1 MMKKLLGSLALVTA
15 LSVSAFGQTLATV
28 NGNKITSTEV
38 NQLLMEGT
46 QGRFNQLPQD
56 KQQELT
62 KRIVD
67 GLIAQE
73 LVYEDAK
80 KSGVL
85 KSKDFKTDLAEVMKR
100 VKKQLAAKLWEKKQF
115 DKIKVSKKDVS
126 KYYKENKSEFVEKER
141 VHARHI
147 LVKTDV
153 EARELVGELKPL
165 KGTALESKFIQ
176 LAKDNSTGPS
186 APKGGDLGWFPKGQ
200 MVPEFNDA
208 VFKMKVGTI
217 SAPIKT
223 QFGYHIIYL
232 EGKTNAKTLTLK
244 EVSSFIEQNLKMEK
258 FKEVMI
264 SKMKKLKDS
273 AKISY

>member
-1 MMKKLLGSLALVTA
+1 MKKLLGSLALVTA

>member
-1 MMKKLLGSLALVTA
+1 MKKLLGSLALVTA

-115 DKIKVSKKDVS
+115 DKIKVSKKDIS

-153 EARELVGELKPL
+153 EARKLVGELKPL